1 MAMANE
7 IDGSTSVAEIVKQC
21 PSARRVF
28 DAHGLKGCG
37 GEHGPTEPLSFFAAV
52 HGADLDELLQALQDE
67 MAHPDTSA
75 PAYRAGLEDVIYRR
89 FFRAGIVIVLS
100 VGCLWGSINLLQ
112 ISQAHSFLQLGLLS
126 SIHAHAHA
134 MIFGWVGMF
143 VMGFAY
149 QAFPRFRNVSLWR
162 PKLANA
168 SFVLMVTG
176 IICGMAADLLIPRTI
191 ALLPGSLS
199 AIAEIAAVTLFL
211 LILFRTAR
219 MSQAPPAGNEKFL
232 AAGLAWF
239 WIGTVLEA
247 IFFFAKATA
256 ATEDQMVMR
265 IALIDGPL
273 RDIQLFGF
281 AGLMIAGVSQR
292 LIPRV
297 YGLATPARSAQN
309 LLFVLMNGSLLLDI
323 VCYFLLLTTRNI
335 YFGFGLEA
343 AYLLMAIWPM
353 VLARQLGIF
362 STPSQPDR
370 TFKFVRAACVWV
382 IMACAMLPFFL
393 VYGIFTRQIFAHAFM
408 GSHRH
413 AYTVGFISL
422 MIMGVSSRVTPILSG
437 IDARRLSSLWGP
449 FLLIN
454 VGCAGRVILQILT
467 DFIPSIAYPLV
478 GSTGFI
484 ELVALIWW
492 GTELWRVMLNTP
504 AGEVGRLV
512 STEPGPAQI
521 RPIA

>member
-1 MAMANE
+1 MASD
-7 IDGSTSVAEIVKQC
+7 IDGSTSVAEIVKRC
-21 PSARRVF
+21 PSTRRIF

-52 HGADLDELLQALQDE
+52 HGADLDELVQALRDE
-67 MAHPDTSA
+67 MTHPDTMA
-75 PAYRAGLEDVIYRR
+75 PAYRPGLEDFIYRR

-100 VGCLWGSINLLQ
+100 VGCLWGAINLLE
-112 ISQAHSFLQLGLLS
+112 ISRAQTFLQLGLLS

-149 QAFPRFRNVSLWR
+149 QAFPRFQNVPLWR
-162 PKLANA
+162 PALANA
-168 SFVLMVTG
+168 SFVLMLGG
-176 IICGMAADLLIPRTI
+176 IVCGMTADLLIPRTI
-191 ALLPGSLS
+191 ALLPGVLS
-199 AIAEIAAVTLFL
+199 AVAEITAVTLFL
-211 LILFRTAR
+211 LILYRTAR
-219 MSQAPPAGNEKFL
+219 PSQTPRTGNEKFL
-232 AAGLAWF
+232 AAGLLWF

-247 IFFFAKATA
+247 VFFFAKATA
-256 ATEDQMVMR
+256 ANEYKLVMR

-281 AGLMIAGVSQR
+281 AGSMIAGVSQR

-297 YGLATPARSAQN
+297 YGLAAPARNAQS
-309 LLFVLMNGSLLLDI
+309 LLFVLMNGSLVLDI
-323 VCYFLLLTTRNI
+323 VCYLLLLTTQNI

-343 AYLLMAIWPM
+343 AYLLMALWPM
-353 VLARQLGIF
+353 LLARQLGIF
-362 STPSQPDR
+362 SAPSRPDR
-370 TFKFVRAACVWV
+370 TFKFVRAACIWL
-382 IMACAMLPFFL
+382 ILACAMLPFFL
-393 VYGIFTRQIFAHAFM
+393 VYGIFTHQVFAHAFM

-437 IDARRLSSLWGP
+437 IDAKRLSSLWGP

-454 VGCAGRVILQILT
+454 VGCAGRVVLQILT
-467 DFIPSIAYPLV
+467 DFIPSTAYPLL
-478 GSTGFI
+478 GFTGFI

-492 GTELWRVMLNTP
+492 GAELWKVMLGAPN
-504 AGEVGRLV
+504 GDIRGLLQSEVKL
-512 STEPGPAQI
+512 AQTD
-521 RPIA
+521 